1 MRAFGI
7 LAALLVLVGGAV
19 AWRVRVKGAEAAA
32 QAEQRKARSS
42 SAPSVAVGQVER
54 RDIVKSFEGVG
65 TIEAPTHVKLAAKV
79 SGRIAFLQVEEGD
92 HVTAGQAL
100 VRLDAPEAEAQ
111 VRSQLAQVAESRSR
125 LAQAALGQNPADVS
139 ASSSIRQQE
148 AALSA
153 ARADNEQVRK
163 TVQAQMAAAQA
174 SLSDAQAKIDN
185 ATAAVGGAEA
195 GVRSAQ
201 ANLANAR
208 TRHSRVADLFKQGFI
223 AAQDVDD
230 ARTAQDVQAG
240 AVEVAT
246 GQLNVTRAQ
255 LRSAQALA
263 ESARQ
268 SAEIVGGKGK
278 ADIAASDAKLQQAAA
293 SLDAARANKALP
305 AAYKRSVEAARA
317 AVAADE
323 AALRNAQAQLANSA
337 LAAPV
342 SGRITAK
349 LMDQGSMATVGAP
362 ILEIQAVK
370 TVWATAA
377 VPEEAA
383 VRLRTGQPGAVTVDA
398 WPGREFLG
406 KVTQVN
412 AASDIASRQVTVRV
426 ALDNADGAL
435 QAGMFAK
442 VKLVTQRLA
451 QVVVAPREAIQRT
464 KEGPALAVVGKDM
477 KVRMAPVQIGAAD
490 AAGIEVKGEVAPGD
504 RVVTMSGGPVKDGQT
519 VRLGGKRPA
528 RGGAR

>member
-1 MRAFGI
+1 
-7 LAALLVLVGGAV
+7 
-19 AWRVRVKGAEAAA
+19 
-32 QAEQRKARSS
+32 
-42 SAPSVAVGQVER
+42 
-54 RDIVKSFEGVG
+54 
-65 TIEAPTHVKLAAKV
+65 
-79 SGRIAFLQVEEGD
+79 
-92 HVTAGQAL
+92 
-100 VRLDAPEAEAQ
+100 
-111 VRSQLAQVAESRSR
+111 
-125 LAQAALGQNPADVS
+125 
-139 ASSSIRQQE
+139 
-148 AALSA
+148 
-153 ARADNEQVRK
+153 
-163 TVQAQMAAAQA
+163 
-174 SLSDAQAKIDN
+174 
-185 ATAAVGGAEA
+185 
-195 GVRSAQ
+195 
-201 ANLANAR
+201 
-208 TRHSRVADLFKQGFI
+208 
-223 AAQDVDD
+223 
-230 ARTAQDVQAG
+230 
-240 AVEVAT
+240 
-246 GQLNVTRAQ
+246 
-255 LRSAQALA
+255 
-263 ESARQ
+263 
-268 SAEIVGGKGK
+268 
-278 ADIAASDAKLQQAAA
+278 
-293 SLDAARANKALP
+293 
-305 AAYKRSVEAARA
+305 
-317 AVAADE
+317 
-323 AALRNAQAQLANSA
+323 
-337 LAAPV
+337 
-342 SGRITAK
+342 
-349 LMDQGSMATVGAP
+349 MDQGSMATVGAP